1 MVFSFLRGD
10 NMIRTATLSAA
21 TKKQLDELLEQVKDG
36 KLELNKA
43 LKKARRLRDED
54 WQRRQAAM

>member
-10 NMIRTATLSAA
+10 NMIRTATLSAT

-36 KLELNKA
+36 KLEMNKA
-43 LKKARRLRDED
+43 LKKAKRLRDDD
-54 WQRRQAAM
+54 WQRKQAAM